1 LSNNELPENNVEDP
15 VVSNSNQ
22 EITAEE
28 PLAITEEPV
37 VNNESATNE
46 NDYASKHATKL
57 AEIDE
62 EDSYKSFVKKAEV
75 HYEWAKDTETEIAV
89 KKVEL
94 SAATEEDKN
103 GIENEIA
110 VLENNLLEQQEFAS
124 LYESQAETMKPEI
137 DEEDP
142 LVNNEDPIANIE
154 QSETSTEETAETV
167 VDPVVSYE
175 EPDNSTTI
183 ENVTT
188 SIAPSNIDEIPE
200 VLNTSIFTMNNN
212 QAAYS
217 DTKRIP
223 VSPKMPEGL
232 VFKVQIGAFRNPI
245 PQAHFKGFAPIMAE
259 DAGNGI
265 TRYTAGLFKTF
276 NMANEAKKAIR
287 DIGYSDAFVVGFYNG
302 KRISMN
308 EARAMLAETNNT
320 GEEDFAINNSSNNIT
335 ATNETNNV
343 VTTEPIVTEE
353 VKDGVSTDVRN
364 IDGVF
369 YAIQV
374 GVYSKPV
381 TAGQLN
387 NVSPLNSERTA
398 GGLIRYTS
406 GVYKTLAEANVAKE
420 RIRGLGI
427 TDAFVVAYNGGRK
440 IKVAEATSLLGS
452 GNTTS
457 AVTEN
462 QTEGTSNSTNT
473 EVNTLDEETPTENSS
488 NENVTPDVNDNL
500 NLTTED
506 NITPEKTFKNDVPG
520 YEPKENLN
528 LEFRVKLGEY
538 EEDVPVEDAGMFLK
552 LTGRGIK
559 NYEKEG
565 KTVYTLGSFS
575 NYESAL
581 DLQIEMKEMGVS
593 KPETIVFREGVE
605 ISLETAL
612 ELMKSNQ

>member
-1 LSNNELPENNVEDP
+1 EYVE
-15 VVSNSNQ
+15 
-22 EITAEE
+22 AEKFE
-28 PLAITEEPV
+28 
-37 VNNESATNE
+37 
-46 NDYASKHATKL
+46 
-57 AEIDE
+57 DE
-62 EDSYKSFVKKAEV
+62 
-75 HYEWAKDTETEIAV
+75 AKDQGQLG
-89 KKVEL
+89 L
-94 SAATEEDKN
+94 SLKAMAAGAATEEDKAKKLSQIEKLN
-103 GIENEIA
+103 KMIAENEAKSSELKSSAAIK
-110 VLENNLLEQQEFAS
+110 
-124 LYESQAETMKPEI
+124 ESQAKEASDKSDFILINTDENVAKDYLAIEKGETFDNEFMAKVMSRTPSTEPVT
-137 DEEDP
+137 EE
-142 LVNNEDPIANIE
+142 LL
-154 QSETSTEETAETV
+154 SSTEEPIISSEEIVTTEEPILEEAIIEPEATTF
-167 VDPVVSYE
+167 E
-175 EPDNSTTI
+175 EPDVEEPVIEEPVTNNEELVASTI
-183 ENVTT
+183 VPE
-188 SIAPSNIDEIPE
+188 NIDEIPE
-200 VLNTSIFTMNNN
+200 VLSKSIFVINNN
-212 QAAYS
+212 KAAYS
-217 DTKRIP
+217 NTKRIP
-223 VSPKMPEGL
+223 ISTKLPEGL

-320 GEEDFAINNSSNNIT
+320 GEEDFAINNSSNNTT